1 MESVRIRIERIEGY
15 LQIITSMKDDCLK
28 KFLKDP
34 IYRGALLHYLYLIA
48 DSCISLAELV
58 IRHKGLRTPQRRV
71 TQRPLIFLVKTIS
84 YPPEFAYEFAKIAA
98 FRNFLAH
105 DYDRIDYLAICNDIL
120 SRMSEIAEYLSHIRK
135 SLEIV

>member
-1 MESVRIRIERIEGY
+1 MENIRIKIEKIEGY
-15 LQIITSMKDDCLK
+15 LQIINSMKDDCLK

-48 DSCISLAELV
+48 DSCISLAEMV
-58 IRHKGLRTPQRRV
+58 IRHKGLRTPQ
-71 TQRPLIFLVKTIS
+71 S
-84 YPPEFAYEFAKIAA
+84 YTEAIDILGENNIIPPEFVYEFAKIAA

-135 SLEIV
+135 SLEII

>member
-1 MESVRIRIERIEGY
+1 MESIRIKIERIEGY
-15 LQIITSMKDDCLK
+15 LQIINSMKEDCLK

-34 IYRGALLHYLYLIA
+34 IYRGALLHYLYLIT
-48 DSCISLAELV
+48 DSCISLAEMI
-58 IRHKGLRTPQRRV
+58 IRHKELRTPQ
-71 TQRPLIFLVKTIS
+71 S
-84 YPPEFAYEFAKIAA
+84 YTEAIDILGGNNVIPPEFAYEFAKIAA

-105 DYDRIDYLAICNDIL
+105 DYDRVDYLAICNEIL

>member
-1 MESVRIRIERIEGY
+1 MENIRVKIEKIESY

-34 IYRGALLHYLYLIA
+34 IYRGALLHYLYLIT

-58 IRHKGLRTPQRRV
+58 IRHKGLRTPQ
-71 TQRPLIFLVKTIS
+71 S
-84 YPPEFAYEFAKIAA
+84 YIEAIDILGENNIIPPEFAYEFAKIAA

>member
-1 MESVRIRIERIEGY
+1 MENIRVKIEKIESY
-15 LQIITSMKDDCLK
+15 LQIITSMKEDCLK

-48 DSCISLAELV
+48 DSCISLAEMV
-58 IRHKGLRTPQRRV
+58 IRHKGLRTPQ
-71 TQRPLIFLVKTIS
+71 S
-84 YPPEFAYEFAKIAA
+84 YTEAIDILGENNIIPPEFGYEFAKLAA